1 MRRFLY
7 LNLLFLIALPLFA
20 QDEPPVLEQILS
32 RDPATLMRMREQLTF
47 EYRETQRALSA
58 INPNDTQL
66 VETLKTRQAD
76 LAKQMNDIVKQL
88 QTLGSSQPGISE
100 LPPDMNVRPGLTP
113 GLPTTQPLS
122 PITTRQE
129 LDRRPPG
136 ISPLNEPGVP
146 VIPPGVYPSP
156 QQYMPYPPAYNN
168 PPDIP
173 NMPQWGNPPP
183 QAWEWGP
190 RLPKELTEVKQS
202 VESLQKEIADLREI
216 VKRLETQ
223 IQLLNRTVL
232 LSSERQ
238 NEPAKLQRAADDGTP

>member
-1 MRRFLY
+1 MRRFLSST
-7 LNLLFLIALPLFA
+7 LLFLIALPLFA
-20 QDEPPVLEQILS
+20 QDEPPVLEQMLA

-88 QTLGSSQPGISE
+88 QTLGSSQPGIGE
-100 LPPDMNVRPGLTP
+100 FPPDMNVRPGLTP
-113 GLPTTQPLS
+113 GLPTTQPLL
-122 PITTRQE
+122 PITTRMD
-129 LDRRPPG
+129 DRRPPSLSELNAPG
-136 ISPLNEPGVP
+136 IP
-146 VIPPGVYPSP
+146 VIPPGVYPP
-156 QQYMPYPPAYNN
+156 TQPYMPYSPAYN

-216 VKRLETQ
+216 VERLETQ

-238 NEPAKLQRAADDGTP
+238 NDPAPSPKAADEGTP